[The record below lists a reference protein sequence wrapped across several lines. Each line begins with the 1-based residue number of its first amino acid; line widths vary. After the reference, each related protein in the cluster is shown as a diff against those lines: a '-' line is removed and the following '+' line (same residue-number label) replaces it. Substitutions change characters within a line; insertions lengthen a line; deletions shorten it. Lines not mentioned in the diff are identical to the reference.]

1 MDMLSTLE
9 SLTEWR
15 RPFTGVKGTFHYLM
29 AAVNRKLGESDVTN
43 PFSHH
48 PYVAP
53 VLPAIPARMVVATER
68 L

>member
-15 RPFTGVKGTFHYLM
+15 KPFTGVKGTFHYLM
-29 AAVNRKLGESDVTN
+29 AAVNRNVTN

-53 VLPAIPARMVVATER
+53 VLLAIPAGD
-68 L
+68 